1 MVRWDKGGGYF
12 LFLELAHVLLFTRFS
27 LLCSVSQ
34 GVMSLDRFSQWE
46 MLADNCR
53 ARGGE
58 ESVVSSLAL
67 S

>member
-1 MVRWDKGGGYF
+1 MGGIF
-12 LFLELAHVLLFTRFS
+12 SSSSWPMCLLFTRFS